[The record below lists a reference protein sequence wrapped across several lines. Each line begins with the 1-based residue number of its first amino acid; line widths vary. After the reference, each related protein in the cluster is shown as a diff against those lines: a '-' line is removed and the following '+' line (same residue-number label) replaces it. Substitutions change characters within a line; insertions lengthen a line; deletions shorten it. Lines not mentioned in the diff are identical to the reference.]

1 MGWRL
6 IKPINFPGQ
15 SANKQTL
22 EYSILSKKW
31 FVKYDEVNR
40 WGRLGLYF
48 GEDEMKEHPDWFE
61 FTPDLPEGWVRP
73 EDTDAE
79 WGWVMVNSGYI
90 HLAQKKQNT
99 WWTISARGNDTD
111 SVCLGFGIEAIYPLQ
126 KPKI

>member
-15 SANKQTL
+15 SATPQTL
-22 EYSILSKKW
+22 EYFVLSKKW
-31 FVKYDEVNR
+31 LVRYNEVNK

-48 GEDEMKEHPDWFE
+48 DEDEMKEHPDWFE
-61 FTPDLPEGWVRP
+61 YTPDLPEGWVRP

-79 WGWVMVNSGYI
+79 YGWVLMESGSAY
-90 HLAQKKQNT
+90 LACKDQDE
-99 WWTISARGNDTD
+99 WWIPAAG
-111 SVCLGFGIEAIYPLQ
+111 SVKHTSKNLKAIYPLQ

>member
-6 IKPINFPGQ
+6 IKGWECPDGKIEPHDLKREDDVSWRVVSETGAFG
-15 SANKQTL
+15 L
-22 EYSILSKKW
+22 
-31 FVKYDEVNR
+31 YDES
-40 WGRLGLYF
+40 
-48 GEDEMKEHPDWFE
+48 EMKGMPDWFQ